1 MVQTANNEQLLKLLF
16 DMKQEMSSYK
26 KETNTK
32 IANLENTILTQQK
45 QLRNTKKI
53 TSRFSNM

>member
-32 IANLENTILTQQK
+32 IANLENTRSVRKLKISSFK
-45 QLRNTKKI
+45 IINT
-53 TSRFSNM
+53 TN